1 MNRIHFTSA
10 RLGGLV
16 ARKLEGYEVVVVG
29 AGSAGATAA
38 IAAAQAGA
46 RTLLVDRLPFAGGT
60 STGVLDT
67 FYGFYTPGEKA
78 KKVVGGIPD
87 QVVAELRAL
96 GNVVERPNTYGAGTG
111 ITYNPEHL
119 KVAWERLL
127 RRSKVDLL
135 LHSLVHDVKVSNSK
149 IDQIFLANRSGIYN
163 VPGQV
168 FIDGTGDADLTH
180 LAGLP
185 YERAG
190 DISPAQTLTTTFRM
204 VNVDMVKRKQITKD
218 ELHKLMQTANAEGF
232 ELPRR
237 EGSDHITT
245 VPNATATVMT
255 RLDSIRAKGEGFESV
270 VEDPF
275 FLTESE
281 TLGREQALEYA
292 RFLKARVPGYENA
305 ELYGLS
311 TFLGIRETRRVYGDY
326 RVTREDV
333 LTARQFDD
341 QIGLCGAPIEDHH
354 SGDGTQWR
362 YLPEGSAV
370 GIPLAALRVSESE
383 NVLVAGRCFSAS
395 HDAHASI
402 RSMGQCMAMGAAA
415 GINAAL
421 AVANKKTI
429 REVPIDTIQEA
440 LRKSG
445 AILSL
450 S

>member
-1 MNRIHFTSA
+1 MA
-10 RLGGLV
+10 R
-16 ARKLEGYEVVVVG
+16 EISGYEVVVVG

-38 IAAAQAGA
+38 LAASQAGA
-46 RTLLVDRLPFAGGT
+46 RTLLIDRLPFAGGT

-67 FYGFYTPGEKA
+67 FYGFYTPGNEA

-87 QVVAELRAL
+87 QVVTELKKI
-96 GNVVERPNTYGAGTG
+96 GPVVERPNTYGAGTG
-111 ITYNPEHL
+111 VTYNPEHL

-127 RRSKVDLL
+127 RKSNVSLL
-135 LHSLVHDVKVSNSK
+135 LHSLVHEVKNQNGR
-149 IDQIFLANRSGIYN
+149 ITELTLANRAGIFR
-163 VPGQV
+163 VSGQV
-168 FIDGTGDADLTH
+168 FIDCSGDADLTH
-180 LAGLP
+180 LAGFS

-190 DISPAQTLTTTFRM
+190 DISAAQTLTTTFRM
-204 VNVDMVKRKQITKD
+204 VNVDLKERKSITKD
-218 ELHKLMQTANAEGF
+218 KLHELMQEAASEGY

-245 VPNATATVMT
+245 VPNTTATVMT
-255 RLDSIRAKGEGFESV
+255 RLDSIRKNQDGFESV

-281 TLGREQALEYA
+281 MKGREQALEYA
-292 RFLKARVPGYENA
+292 RFLKDKVPGYKDSDI
-305 ELYGLS
+305 YGLS

-370 GIPLAALRVSESE
+370 GIPLSALRVKDSE
-383 NVLVAGRCFSAS
+383 NTLVAGRCFSAS

-402 RSMGQCMAMGAAA
+402 RSMAQCMAMGAAA
-415 GINAAL
+415 GVNAAL
-421 AVANKKTI
+421 AVKEKKTI
-429 REVPIDTIQEA
+429 REIPNSEVQSK
-440 LRKSG
+440 LREGG

-450 S
+450 Q

>member
-1 MNRIHFTSA
+1 
-10 RLGGLV
+10 
-16 ARKLEGYEVVVVG
+16 
-29 AGSAGATAA
+29 
-38 IAAAQAGA
+38 
-46 RTLLVDRLPFAGGT
+46 LLIDRLPFAGGT

-67 FYGFYTPGEKA
+67 FYGFYTPGNEA

-87 QVVAELRAL
+87 QVVTELKKI
-96 GNVVERPNTYGAGTG
+96 GPVVERPNTYGAGTG
-111 ITYNPEHL
+111 VTYNPEHL

-127 RRSKVDLL
+127 RKSNVSLL
-135 LHSLVHDVKVSNSK
+135 LHSLVHEVKNQNGR
-149 IDQIFLANRSGIYN
+149 ITELTLANRAGIFR
-163 VPGQV
+163 VSGQV
-168 FIDGTGDADLTH
+168 FIDCSGDADLTH
-180 LAGLP
+180 LAGFS

-190 DISPAQTLTTTFRM
+190 DISAAQTLTTTFRM
-204 VNVDMVKRKQITKD
+204 VNVDLKERKSITKD
-218 ELHKLMQTANAEGF
+218 KLHELMQEAASEGY

-245 VPNATATVMT
+245 IPNTTATVMT
-255 RLDSIRAKGEGFESV
+255 RLDSIRKNQDGFESV

-281 TLGREQALEYA
+281 MKGREQALEYA
-292 RFLKARVPGYENA
+292 RFLKDKVPGYKDSDI
-305 ELYGLS
+305 YGLS

-370 GIPLAALRVSESE
+370 GIPLSALRVKDSE
-383 NVLVAGRCFSAS
+383 NTLVAGRCFSAS

-402 RSMGQCMAMGAAA
+402 RSMAQCMAMGAAA
-415 GINAAL
+415 GVNAAL
-421 AVANKKTI
+421 AVKEKKTI
-429 REVPIDTIQEA
+429 REIPNSEVQSK
-440 LRKSG
+440 LREGG

-450 S
+450 Q

>member
-1 MNRIHFTSA
+1 MA
-10 RLGGLV
+10 R
-16 ARKLEGYEVVVVG
+16 EISGYEVVVVG

-38 IAAAQAGA
+38 LAASQAGA
-46 RTLLVDRLPFAGGT
+46 RTLLIDRLPFAGGT

-67 FYGFYTPGEKA
+67 FYGFYTPGNEA

-87 QVVAELRAL
+87 QVVTELKKI
-96 GNVVERPNTYGAGTG
+96 GPVVERPNTYGAGTG
-111 ITYNPEHL
+111 VTYNPEHL

-127 RRSKVDLL
+127 RKSNVSLL
-135 LHSLVHDVKVSNSK
+135 LHSLVHEVKNQNGR
-149 IDQIFLANRSGIYN
+149 ITELTLANRAGIFR
-163 VPGQV
+163 VSGQV
-168 FIDGTGDADLTH
+168 FIDCSGDADLTH
-180 LAGLP
+180 LAGFS

-190 DISPAQTLTTTFRM
+190 DISAAQTLTTTFRM
-204 VNVDMVKRKQITKD
+204 VNVDLKERKSITKD
-218 ELHKLMQTANAEGF
+218 KLHELMQEAASEGY

-245 VPNATATVMT
+245 IPNTTATVMT
-255 RLDSIRAKGEGFESV
+255 RLDSIRKNQDGFESV

-281 TLGREQALEYA
+281 MKGREQALEYA
-292 RFLKARVPGYENA
+292 RFLKDKVPGYKDSDI
-305 ELYGLS
+305 YGLS

-370 GIPLAALRVSESE
+370 GIPLSALRVKDSE
-383 NVLVAGRCFSAS
+383 NTLVAGRCFSAS

-402 RSMGQCMAMGAAA
+402 RSMAQCMAMGAAA
-415 GINAAL
+415 GVNAAL
-421 AVANKKTI
+421 AVKEKKTI
-429 REVPIDTIQEA
+429 REIPNSEVQSK
-440 LRKSG
+440 LREGG

-450 S
+450 Q

>member
-1 MNRIHFTSA
+1 MA
-10 RLGGLV
+10 R
-16 ARKLEGYEVVVVG
+16 EISGYEVVVVG

-38 IAAAQAGA
+38 LAASQAGA
-46 RTLLVDRLPFAGGT
+46 RTLLIDRLPFAGGT

-67 FYGFYTPGEKA
+67 FYGFYTPGNEA

-87 QVVAELRAL
+87 QVVAELKKI
-96 GNVVERPNTYGAGTG
+96 GPVVERPNTYGAGTG
-111 ITYNPEHL
+111 VTYNPEHL

-127 RRSKVDLL
+127 RKSNVSLL
-135 LHSLVHDVKVSNSK
+135 LHSLVHEVKNQNGR
-149 IDQIFLANRSGIYN
+149 ITELTLANRAGIFR
-163 VPGQV
+163 VSGQV
-168 FIDGTGDADLTH
+168 FIDCSGDADLTH
-180 LAGLP
+180 LAGFS

-190 DISPAQTLTTTFRM
+190 DISAAQTLTTTFRM
-204 VNVDMVKRKQITKD
+204 VNVDLKERKSITKD
-218 ELHKLMQTANAEGF
+218 KLHELMQEAASEGY

-245 VPNATATVMT
+245 VPNTTATVMT
-255 RLDSIRAKGEGFESV
+255 RLDSIRKNQDGFESV

-281 TLGREQALEYA
+281 MKGREQALEYA
-292 RFLKARVPGYENA
+292 RFLKDKVPGYQDSDI
-305 ELYGLS
+305 YGLS

-370 GIPLAALRVSESE
+370 GIPLSALRVKDSE
-383 NVLVAGRCFSAS
+383 NTLVAGRCFSAS

-402 RSMGQCMAMGAAA
+402 RSMAQCMAMGAAV
-415 GINAAL
+415 GVNAAL
-421 AVANKKTI
+421 AVKENKTI
-429 REVPIDTIQEA
+429 REIPNSEVQSK
-440 LRKSG
+440 LREGG

-450 S
+450 Q

>member
-1 MNRIHFTSA
+1 MA
-10 RLGGLV
+10 RELT
-16 ARKLEGYEVVVVG
+16 GYEVVVVG

-38 IAAAQAGA
+38 LAASQLGA
-46 RTLLVDRLPFAGGT
+46 RTLLIDRLPFAGGT

-67 FYGFYTPGEKA
+67 FYGFYTPGNEA

-87 QVVAELRAL
+87 QVVAELKKI
-96 GNVVERPNTYGAGTG
+96 GPVVERPNTYGAGTG
-111 ITYNPEHL
+111 VTYNPEHL

-127 RRSKVDLL
+127 RKSNVSLL
-135 LHSLVHDVKVSNSK
+135 LHSLVHEVKNQNGR
-149 IDQIFLANRSGIYN
+149 ITEITLANRAGIYR
-163 VPGQV
+163 VSGQV
-168 FIDGTGDADLTH
+168 FIDCSGDADLTH
-180 LAGLP
+180 LAGFS

-190 DISPAQTLTTTFRM
+190 DISAAQTLTTTFRM
-204 VNVDMVKRKQITKD
+204 VNVDMKERKSITKD
-218 ELHKLMQTANAEGF
+218 RLHELMQEAASEGY

-245 VPNATATVMT
+245 VPNTTATVMT
-255 RLDSIRAKGEGFESV
+255 RLDSIRKNQDGFESV

-281 TLGREQALEYA
+281 MKGREQALEYS
-292 RFLKARVPGYENA
+292 RFLKDKVPGYKDSDI
-305 ELYGLS
+305 YGLS

-370 GIPLAALRVSESE
+370 GIPLSALRVKDSE
-383 NVLVAGRCFSAS
+383 NTLVAGRCFSAS

-402 RSMGQCMAMGAAA
+402 RSMAQCMAMGAAA

-421 AVANKKTI
+421 AVKEKKTI
-429 REVPIDTIQEA
+429 REIPITDVQRK
-440 LRKSG
+440 LREGG

-450 S
+450 Q

>member
-1 MNRIHFTSA
+1 MA
-10 RLGGLV
+10 R
-16 ARKLEGYEVVVVG
+16 EISGYEVVVVG

-38 IAAAQAGA
+38 LAASQAGA
-46 RTLLVDRLPFAGGT
+46 RTLLIDRLPFAGGT

-67 FYGFYTPGEKA
+67 FYGFYTPGNEA

-87 QVVAELRAL
+87 QVVAELKKI
-96 GNVVERPNTYGAGTG
+96 GPVVERPNTYGAGTG
-111 ITYNPEHL
+111 VTYNPEHL

-127 RRSKVDLL
+127 RKSNVSLL
-135 LHSLVHDVKVSNSK
+135 LHSLVHEVKNQNGR
-149 IDQIFLANRSGIYN
+149 ITELTLANRAGIFR
-163 VPGQV
+163 VSGQV
-168 FIDGTGDADLTH
+168 FIDCSGDADLTH
-180 LAGLP
+180 LAGFS

-190 DISPAQTLTTTFRM
+190 DISAAQTLTTTFRM
-204 VNVDMVKRKQITKD
+204 VNVDLKERKSITKD
-218 ELHKLMQTANAEGF
+218 KLHELMQEAASEGY

-245 VPNATATVMT
+245 VPNTTATVMT
-255 RLDSIRAKGEGFESV
+255 RLDSIRKNQDGFESV

-281 TLGREQALEYA
+281 MKGREQALEYA
-292 RFLKARVPGYENA
+292 RFLKDKVPGYKDSDI
-305 ELYGLS
+305 YGLS

-370 GIPLAALRVSESE
+370 GIPLSALRVKDSE
-383 NVLVAGRCFSAS
+383 NTFVAGRCFSAS

-402 RSMGQCMAMGAAA
+402 RSMAQCMAMGAAA
-415 GINAAL
+415 GVNAAL
-421 AVANKKTI
+421 AVKEKKTI
-429 REVPIDTIQEA
+429 REIPNSEVQSK
-440 LRKSG
+440 LREGG

-450 S
+450 Q

>member
-1 MNRIHFTSA
+1 MA
-10 RLGGLV
+10 RELT
-16 ARKLEGYEVVVVG
+16 GYEVVVVG

-38 IAAAQAGA
+38 LAASQLGA
-46 RTLLVDRLPFAGGT
+46 RTLLIDRLPFAGGT

-67 FYGFYTPGEKA
+67 FYGFYTPGNEA

-87 QVVAELRAL
+87 QVVAELKKI
-96 GNVVERPNTYGAGTG
+96 GPVVERPNTYGAGTG
-111 ITYNPEHL
+111 VTYNPEHL
-119 KVAWERLL
+119 KVSWERLL
-127 RRSKVDLL
+127 RKSNVSLL
-135 LHSLVHDVKVSNSK
+135 LHSLVHEVKNQNGR
-149 IDQIFLANRSGIYN
+149 ITEITLANRAGIYR
-163 VPGQV
+163 VSGQI
-168 FIDGTGDADLTH
+168 FIDCSGDADLTH
-180 LAGLP
+180 LAGFS

-190 DISPAQTLTTTFRM
+190 DISAAQTLTTTFRM
-204 VNVDMVKRKQITKD
+204 VNVDLKERKSITKD
-218 ELHKLMQTANAEGF
+218 KLHELMQEAASEGY

-245 VPNATATVMT
+245 VPNTTATVMT
-255 RLDSIRAKGEGFESV
+255 RLDSIRKNQDGFESV

-281 TLGREQALEYA
+281 MKGREQALEYA
-292 RFLKARVPGYENA
+292 RFLKDKVPGYKDSDI
-305 ELYGLS
+305 YGLS

-370 GIPLAALRVSESE
+370 GIPLSALRVKDSE
-383 NVLVAGRCFSAS
+383 NTLVAGRCFSAS

-402 RSMGQCMAMGAAA
+402 RSMAQCMAMGAAA
-415 GINAAL
+415 GVNAAL
-421 AVANKKTI
+421 AVKEKKTI
-429 REVPIDTIQEA
+429 REIPITDVQRK
-440 LRKSG
+440 LREGG

-450 S
+450 Q